1 MSAELAG
8 LCILNPRLPEQ
19 AQVWTQALQAHGAN
33 VIELPLLALRACTLN
48 QDDKS
53 KILDLDRYDA
63 CIFVSAN
70 AAKFGLEAVAGYW
83 PQWPYGLTAIAVGEA
98 TAAPLQAAALNVL
111 LPETADSEGLLAMPE
126 LQAEQVAGQRVLLFR
141 GSQGRELLLQTLR
154 QRGAQV
160 DVLALYEVL
169 LPASAQ
175 AQWQALPHMP
185 DVVLLTS
192 PMVWQHW
199 QQIAGKFAVHPTLV
213 VSSTRLAQAVQAA
226 GAKDVRVVN
235 GASLPDWLAA
245 LL

>member
-19 AQVWTQALQAHGAN
+19 AQAWTHALQAHGAN
-33 VIELPLLALRACTLN
+33 VIELPLLALRACTLS

-53 KILDLDRYDA
+53 KLLDLDRYDA

-70 AAKFGLEAVAGYW
+70 AAKFGLEAVANYW
-83 PQWPYGLTAIAVGEA
+83 PQWPYGLPAIAVGEA

-111 LPETADSEGLLAMPE
+111 LPVTADSEGLLAMPE
-126 LQAEQVAGQRVLLFR
+126 LQAEQIAGQRVLVFR
-141 GSQGRELLLQTLR
+141 GSQGRELLVQTLR
-154 QRGAQV
+154 QRGAKV

-169 LPASAQ
+169 LPAEAQ
-175 AQWQALPHMP
+175 GQWLALRNLP

-199 QQIAGKFAVHPTLV
+199 QQVAGQFAVRPTLV
-213 VSSTRLAQAVQAA
+213 VSSERLAHTVQAA
-226 GAKDVRVVN
+226 GAKDVRVVK

>member
-33 VIELPLLALRACTLN
+33 VIELPLLALRSCTLN
-48 QDDKS
+48 QDDKA

-70 AAKFGLEAVAGYW
+70 AAKYGLEAVADYW
-83 PQWPYGLTAIAVGEA
+83 PQWPFGLAAIAVGEA

-111 LPETADSEGLLAMPE
+111 LPETAESEGLLAMPE
-126 LQAEQVAGQRVLLFR
+126 LQAEQIAGQRVLVFR
-141 GSQGRELLLQTLR
+141 GSQGRELLVQTLK
-154 QRGAQV
+154 QRGAKV

-169 LPASAQ
+169 LPAVAKDK
-175 AQWQALPHMP
+175 WQALRNMP

-192 PMVWQHW
+192 PMVWRHW
-199 QQIAGKFAVHPTLV
+199 QQVAGEFAVRPTLV
-213 VSSTRLAQAVQAA
+213 VSSERLAHTVQAA
-226 GAKDVRVVN
+226 GAKDVRVVK